1 MGVALLLDTEPNQ
14 ISYIFSICDPSDVGC
29 EVRSARSNEDKVAD
43 LNKTELMME
52 VRDKKG

>member
-14 ISYIFSICDPSDVGC
+14 ISNIFSICDPSDVGC

-52 VRDKKG
+52 GRDKKG